1 MILCLDVGNSQIFGG
16 VFEDDRLRVQFR
28 RTSQLRSSSD
38 EFGVFFR
45 SVLRENNVDPDLVS
59 EVGICCVVP
68 DLLYSLRACC
78 QKYFGV
84 EPLVLRPGTK
94 TGLKIRYRDP
104 REVGA
109 DRIADAVGAMTLYPD
124 RDLIVADFGTAT
136 TLCAITKDR
145 QFLGGNIIPGVRLS
159 MEALETRTA
168 QLPSVEIVPPD
179 AALGRST
186 VESIQAGLYWSNVGM
201 VRELVARIAD
211 DVFGGEK
218 PLVIG
223 TGGFAQ
229 LFNREKLFDVVIP
242 DLILT
247 GLREVIRLNRASQP
261 SPEASPRPR
270 PGGGAARSGKPA

>member
-1 MILCLDVGNSQIFGG
+1 MILCLDIGNSQIYGG
-16 VFEDDRLRVQFR
+16 VFQGETLRVQFR

-45 SVLRENNVDPDLVS
+45 SVLRENGVDPDDIS
-59 EVGICCVVP
+59 EVAVCCVVP

-109 DRIADAVGAMTLYPD
+109 DRIADAVGAVTLFPN
-124 RDLIVADFGTAT
+124 RNLLVADFGTAT
-136 TLCAITKDR
+136 TLCAISRDR
-145 QFLGGNIIPGVRLS
+145 EFLGGNIIPGVRLA
-159 MEALETRTA
+159 MEALESKTA
-168 QLPSVEIVPPD
+168 QLPSVEIVPPSS
-179 AALGRST
+179 ALGRST
-186 VESIQAGLYWSNVGM
+186 IESIQAGLYWSNVGT
-201 VRELVARIAD
+201 VRELIGRITNE
-211 DVFGGEK
+211 VFGEDK

-229 LFNREKLFDVVIP
+229 LFNRENLFDEVIP

-247 GLREVIRLNRASQP
+247 GLLEVIKLNR
-261 SPEASPRPR
+261 
-270 PGGGAARSGKPA
+270 